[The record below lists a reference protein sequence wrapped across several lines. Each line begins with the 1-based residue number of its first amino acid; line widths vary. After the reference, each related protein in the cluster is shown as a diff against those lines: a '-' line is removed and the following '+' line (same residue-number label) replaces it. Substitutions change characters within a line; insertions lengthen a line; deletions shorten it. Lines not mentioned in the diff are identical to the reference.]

1 MPGDMDRKKA
11 YMEARDRYAAL
22 GVSTDEALERLRRAS
37 LSLHCWQGDDVGGF
51 EPCELGLEGSGIQVT
66 GRYPGKARTLA
77 ELRQD
82 LQQAFALIPGSHRL
96 NLHAMYGDFGG
107 SAVDRDRIDPR
118 HFQGWRDW
126 AAQEGLK
133 LDFNATCFA
142 HPLAESGFT
151 LSHRDPSIREFW
163 IEHVKRCRAI
173 SEYLGE
179 AQSSACVH
187 NLWIPDGAKDI
198 TIDRLL
204 HRRLLKESLDRVY
217 AVEYPDTRMKDA
229 LESKLFGIGSESFVV
244 GSHEFYMGYTL
255 TSGKM
260 LCLDTGHF
268 HPTESVADKISALL
282 VFSDELLLHVSRGIR
297 WDSDHV
303 VILND
308 EIRDLMT
315 ELVRADA
322 LDRVHIALDFFD
334 AGMNRI
340 GAWVIGAR
348 AVLKA
353 LLLALL
359 EPTIRL
365 RQHEEEGDFFQ
376 RLALLE
382 DTRSLPSG
390 AVWDYHCLTREV
402 LPDQEWIAEVLRYER
417 DVLSQR

>member
-51 EPCELGLEGSGIQVT
+51 EPREQGLEGSGIQVT

-204 HRRLLKESLDRVY
+204 HRRLLKESLDRIY

-244 GSHEFYMGYTL
+244 GSHEFYMGYAM

-282 VFSDELLLHVSRGIR
+282 VFSDELLLHVSRGVR

-390 AVWDYHCLTREV
+390 AVWDYYCLTREV

-417 DVLSQR
+417 DVLNQR